1 MAGIWL
7 WGAFWRSLDDGCQD
21 RYHGDHRSTHCL
33 QIRGMENRHR
43 GGPRPGAASVGHGP
57 WVGDTGAHVQSL
69 TGHLSNQLRTQGPR
83 KVTFAALQTRL
94 VHTRATRIAPTPDGR
109 LRVSARARTADPVC
123 SSVCLA
129 LSLSGLI
136 LSAVQRS
143 RLGCRRSQQK
153 SACSAWPED

>member
-1 MAGIWL
+1 MARL
-7 WGAFWRSLDDGCQD
+7 
-21 RYHGDHRSTHCL
+21 HCL
-33 QIRGMENRHR
+33 QTLPADIACRS
-43 GGPRPGAASVGHGP
+43 GGWKIDAAKGPGQGPGAASVGHGP

-143 RLGCRRSQQK
+143 RLGCRRSQQE
-153 SACSAWPED
+153 SACSRTKGFPFRS